1 MNWYKD
7 KKRKGLDV
15 GVGVGIGLGLGLPFV
30 NHLAPTKQSE
40 PIPQVETIPTPTSQP
55 TEKLDIPF
63 PQIIKEQESNYAE
76 LAKSFIRQHEGVRNI
91 AYLDTKNIPTI
102 GIGFNLKRADAKRLL
117 EEMGL
122 DYNLVLQKK
131 QSLTNYQIEK
141 LFEITLKEAEKIAYS
156 NFKSFQDQPSE
167 IKALL
172 VDMSFNLGPKISN
185 FTRFREAI
193 DRKDYNKA
201 KSEMIN
207 SEWYGQV
214 KTRSKNLVNIINKY
228 VPVA

>member
-15 GVGVGIGLGLGLPFV
+15 GVGVGIGLGLGLPLV
-30 NHLAPTKQSE
+30 NHLAPNEQSE
-40 PIPQVETIPTPTSQP
+40 PIPQVQTMPTSQP
-55 TEKLDIPF
+55 TEQSDIPS
-63 PQIIKEQESNYAE
+63 PQIIKEQENNYLD
-76 LAKSFIRQHEGVRNI
+76 LAKNFVRQHEGVRNT

-102 GIGFNLKRADAKRLL
+102 GIGFNLKRPDAKGLL
-117 EEMGL
+117 EDMGL
-122 DYNLVLQKK
+122 DYNSVLNKK

-156 NFKSFQDQPSE
+156 NFKSFQEQPSE

-172 VDMSFNLGPKISN
+172 IDMSFNLGPKISN
-185 FTRFREAI
+185 FARFRDAI